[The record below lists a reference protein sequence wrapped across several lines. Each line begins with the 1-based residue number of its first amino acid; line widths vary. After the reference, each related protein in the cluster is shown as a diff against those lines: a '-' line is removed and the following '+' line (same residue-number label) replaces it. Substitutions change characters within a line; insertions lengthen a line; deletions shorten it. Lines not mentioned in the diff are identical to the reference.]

1 MLGIKPIITITDGK
15 VDVLKLVRGTKKSYI
30 EVDRYMAKGGEID
43 LDMPFVCG
51 YTGTSSLR
59 TDNFME
65 EYGNRYFNKEVEE
78 LVVGT
83 TVGSYAGPKA
93 FALAYFVK

>member
-1 MLGIKPIITITDGK
+1 KPIITITDGK
-15 VDVLKLVRGTKKSYI
+15 VDVLKLARGTKKSYV
-30 EVDRYMAKGGEID
+30 EVDQYIADGGEID
-43 LDMPFVCG
+43 LSMPFVCG
-51 YTGTSSLR
+51 YTGTSSET

-65 EYGNRYFNKEVEE
+65 EYGNRYFNREVEK

-93 FALAYFVK
+93 FSLAYFVK